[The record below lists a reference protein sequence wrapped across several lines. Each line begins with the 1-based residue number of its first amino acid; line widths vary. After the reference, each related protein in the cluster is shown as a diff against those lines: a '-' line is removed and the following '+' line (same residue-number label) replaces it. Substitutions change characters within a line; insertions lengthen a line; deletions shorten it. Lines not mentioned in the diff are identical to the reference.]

1 MLLLKTIINVEQD
14 IENNHLMAL
23 QSINA
28 ANQAELEALRRRA
41 QEINSAFTPAFLWE
55 HFTLMAQANSSHVT
69 QLKRWRSQ
77 FGASCQSGW
86 NFERDFE
93 PQNLHK
99 ISPQVIGCHLS
110 CSMHRVSETPGN
122 PPENSSWQ
130 ANELGKSCSS
140 HVVLGRQNW

>member
-28 ANQAELEALRRRA
+28 ANQAELEALRRA
-41 QEINSAFTPAFLWE
+41 QEINSTFTPAFLWE

-77 FGASCQSGW
+77 FGAAKVAGTLKETL
-86 NFERDFE
+86 N
-93 PQNLHK
+93 PK
-99 ISPQVIGCHLS
+99 ICTKFPLKWSAA
-110 CSMHRVSETPGN
+110 T
-122 PPENSSWQ
+122 
-130 ANELGKSCSS
+130 
-140 HVVLGRQNW
+140 